1 MTCSFEVAAI
11 FLTQCSVLVRVDPGS
26 STIFTR
32 CASCSHDV
40 VDEYFSSTKVSLY
53 KVSVRDSL
61 GYNLRA
67 GSVECSHVCKTWTAI
82 IPGVMV
88 TTAHPPSRSPTGT
101 ASLLMTIPTVDLLQV
116 FDPTESAGVGL
127 LDEMS
132 HMETKARL
140 EANRRHRAK
149 AEAERRKDII
159 IERAERQADLR
170 ERQALLS
177 RRCPPRAAST
187 LPSSPGIPCPQ
198 TWTAFVACA
207 KASCL

>member
-1 MTCSFEVAAI
+1 M
-11 FLTQCSVLVRVDPGS
+11 
-26 STIFTR
+26 
-32 CASCSHDV
+32 
-40 VDEYFSSTKVSLY
+40 
-53 KVSVRDSL
+53 
-61 GYNLRA
+61 
-67 GSVECSHVCKTWTAI
+67 
-82 IPGVMV
+82 
-88 TTAHPPSRSPTGT
+88 AHPPSRSLTGM
-101 ASLLMTIPTVDLLQV
+101 ASLSMAITAVDLLQV

-177 RRCPPRAAST
+177 RRCPPQAAST
-187 LPSSPGIPCPQ
+187 PEDSPGTPCPQ
-198 TWTAFVACA
+198 LWAAFVAAPRHHTCDSRA
-207 KASCL
+207 GFLALIFCSPLSTVVVVGKSTADLLAQNDVPPHFSSVKKTVCLDRTES